1 MPVALSNMMSF
12 NTSSVDRVPPVDSY
26 RAYMETLEVAGKMVE
41 KQMTLDNSFPTLT
54 DRMRISEQSKEII
67 GLVCS
72 KYSLTLELKHLLIFY

>member
-12 NTSSVDRVPPVDSY
+12 NTTSVDRVPPVDSY

-67 GLVCS
+67 FVVFT
-72 KYSLTLELKHLLIFY
+72 KYSLTL